1 MFDQLT
7 DDELESLSIRVYH
20 AVTNLFTSASAIFAS
35 MAQTSTWIPEY
46 DDMRARAAVL
56 MAAGR
61 EQEQLLSEITDEAR
75 DRYAAARARRNAS

>member
-1 MFDQLT
+1 MFAQLT
-7 DDELESLSIRVYH
+7 DDELETLSIRVYH
-20 AVTNLFTSASAIFAS
+20 ATTRFFESATAIFSS
-35 MAQTSTWIPEY
+35 MAQTATWIPEY

-61 EQEQLLSEITDEAR
+61 EQDQLLGEITDEAR